1 MGPSSLLGVALSIA
15 AWGQGIETHR
25 PVVPSAGLAAE
36 NGPGA
41 IWVNPANLAYD
52 PDPHFGLFYA
62 QGAEGGPRS
71 IAGTFGTGG
80 LALGVHNRTRVSGDD
95 TVSDWSLDYA
105 TTVSIDRLAL
115 GLMLS
120 WNIVQGGNNYVAYDA
135 GLSYRPLP
143 WLGMSIAGQ
152 NIGAPDPLGIARPR
166 VAAGLALRPFG
177 RTVIVGLDAAR
188 IGAGITDLDPIDQ
201 GIATVRVRPVQGLY
215 VRGNVRAAL
224 VDDQVRF
231 DGFGAG
237 LEVYFGGS
245 GVGAHVDVGSG
256 GGVLPS
262 AWLGTDEPGES
273 LIRSG
278 RKVPLLTVDRTPPYQ
293 PRTGLFA
300 SSQDSWLATLE
311 RLRRLETAPDTR
323 GLLISFEGSSM
334 SLARYRE
341 LRDRIV
347 ALEAADKPVTVYLD
361 RSARNGEIYVASA
374 ARRVILHPAAD
385 VQFVG
390 LAVELTHLRGLLD
403 LVGVEPQ
410 FVKRAQYKTAPETFT
425 HPEPSQANLEMQE
438 ALIGDLFDEMVGR
451 VAEGRGVSPTVVRGW
466 IDHGPMTSTEALD
479 KGLVD
484 ALKYPDELEDELETL
499 HEGSVTML
507 DLSDLPEPRSPWE
520 DPKQIAV
527 IYVEGTITSGKSTAG
542 GLLSGRTSGA
552 ETVARNL
559 RRARKDGQVRA
570 VVLRV
575 DSPGGSAL
583 ASDVVWRE
591 VERLKKSGKPVVA
604 SMGGVAASGGY
615 YVLAGADA
623 VWAQPDTITGSIGV
637 FSGKFST
644 SEIREALGVSTTTL
658 SRGRHAAINSAYR
671 PWDDIQRERMQHL
684 VDATYER
691 FKTRVADGRDMSA
704 EDVEERARG
713 RVWSGARAKELGLV
727 DELGGLT
734 EALADARERAGIP
747 ADAKVGIVEYS
758 DRGSVLQGLTPAPV
772 IRAVAPLVRAWRP
785 EPVLPELEA
794 LVRPLQP
801 LLVPLILEG
810 ELVWALDPWTL
821 QIGSP

>member
-1 MGPSSLLGVALSIA
+1 
-15 AWGQGIETHR
+15 
-25 PVVPSAGLAAE
+25 
-36 NGPGA
+36 
-41 IWVNPANLAYD
+41 
-52 PDPHFGLFYA
+52 
-62 QGAEGGPRS
+62 
-71 IAGTFGTGG
+71 
-80 LALGVHNRTRVSGDD
+80 
-95 TVSDWSLDYA
+95 
-105 TTVSIDRLAL
+105 
-115 GLMLS
+115 
-120 WNIVQGGNNYVAYDA
+120 
-135 GLSYRPLP
+135 
-143 WLGMSIAGQ
+143 
-152 NIGAPDPLGIARPR
+152 
-166 VAAGLALRPFG
+166 
-177 RTVIVGLDAAR
+177 
-188 IGAGITDLDPIDQ
+188 
-201 GIATVRVRPVQGLY
+201 
-215 VRGNVRAAL
+215 
-224 VDDQVRF
+224 
-231 DGFGAG
+231 
-237 LEVYFGGS
+237 
-245 GVGAHVDVGSG
+245 
-256 GGVLPS
+256 
-262 AWLGTDEPGES
+262 
-273 LIRSG
+273 
-278 RKVPLLTVDRTPPYQ
+278 
-293 PRTGLFA
+293 
-300 SSQDSWLATLE
+300 
-311 RLRRLETAPDTR
+311 
-323 GLLISFEGSSM
+323 M